1 MAGKRKRQ
9 RPGSGNNIVLG
20 GGLKR
25 QRPSG
30 YPQSK
35 ESIVRDAVFAQY
47 YPRVISLREY
57 LISKLPTTSKIR
69 KKKILSFGKNITSN
83 GEEEDGTFSDF
94 LDQTIIGVR
103 NYVDISPQERI
114 QQWTSFSQRLDTS
127 NSTLANLT
135 GAGMFSQSE
144 VN

>member
-127 NSTLANLT
+127 NSTLANLI

>member
-47 YPRVISLREY
+47 YPRVISLRDY

-94 LDQTIIGVR
+94 LDHTIIGVR

>member
-9 RPGSGNNIVLG
+9 RLGSGNNSVLG

-83 GEEEDGTFSDF
+83 GEEDGTFSDF